1 MRERDEKILIDS
13 FPLIAKEEKK
23 QHVRLGFTEKG
34 EENNAN
40 MPYVDVKYERETES
54 NTDTYTEITHTF
66 IYVGKRKHCLY

>member
-1 MRERDEKILIDS
+1 MKKILIDS
-13 FPLIAKEEKK
+13 FPWIAKEEKK

-40 MPYVDVKYERETES
+40 MPYVDVKCERETES
-54 NTDTYTEITHTF
+54 NADTYTEITHTF